1 MMIRAVWIE
10 HPLDVSVQRPQHG
23 DPREHRRAAEI
34 DDKDQRVSIAACRC
48 DVEWTAF
55 GSFAIR
61 RQRTI
66 LE

>member
-1 MMIRAVWIE
+1 MIFAVWIE
-10 HPLDVSVQRPQHG
+10 QGLHDP